1 MQTYTSQPIAK
12 ALGRLLFS
20 LFFLNTFLIS
30 AQGNGEIKINSFSF
44 NAQQKS
50 NFAILGAEEYV
61 ERGLTIIHLMGETRY
76 EFKSFDT
83 YGSAEACK
91 EFVEVI
97 GKMEKDQ
104 ARYIV
109 LAHDSAANETLSN
122 SQELNSLGFLKLL
135 ELKGRQAYILHNL
148 NGETSE
154 AIHDV
159 SLNVTLSIPNTIND
173 GKVYFPKETY
183 EFEPSVDRYIAHAG
197 GEIDKVRYTNT
208 IEALDVNYKK
218 GFRLFELDIIET
230 SDGEWVAA
238 HDWEMWSRFTD
249 YTGELP
255 PTLAE
260 FKKHTI
266 YGDYHTM
273 DINDI
278 NHWFSN
284 HKDAILVTDKIN
296 EPVKFANAFVDKDR
310 LIMELFSQLSIE
322 EATQHG
328 IKVMMS
334 QEPLLRLKGDK
345 ADYLTI
351 NNIEHVAVS
360 RRIISSKKKLML
372 QLKEKGIKVYVFN
385 VNFDPGKDEKYVYEN
400 ELGLV
405 YGMYADRWA
414 FDSGK
419 TKDEPTK

>member
-1 MQTYTSQPIAK
+1 MQTYTSQSIPK
-12 ALGRLLFS
+12 LLGRLLFS
-20 LFFLNTFLIS
+20 LLVLNSFMLS
-30 AQGNGEIKINSFSF
+30 AQGNTTIKVNSFSF
-44 NAQQKS
+44 NAKQKS
-50 NFAILGAEEYV
+50 NFATQGVGEYV
-61 ERGLTIIHLMGETRY
+61 ERGLTIIHFMGENKY

-91 EFVEVI
+91 EFIEVMA
-97 GKMEKDQ
+97 KMEKDQ

-109 LAHDSAANETLSN
+109 LAHDSAANASLSN
-122 SQELNSLGFLKLL
+122 SQELNSLGFQKLT

-154 AIHDV
+154 AIHDI

-173 GKVYFPKETY
+173 KIAYFPKETF

-197 GEIDKVRYTNT
+197 GEINEVRYTNT
-208 IEALDVNYKK
+208 KEALDANYKK

-249 YTGELP
+249 YSGELP
-255 PTLAE
+255 PTLTE

-266 YGDYHTM
+266 YGDYHTLAM
-273 DINDI
+273 SDI

-296 EPVKFANAFVDKDR
+296 EPLKFARAFVDKER

-328 IKVMMS
+328 INVMMS

-372 QLKEKGIKVYVFN
+372 QLREKGIKVYVFN

-405 YGMYADRWA
+405 YGMYADKWS
-414 FDSGK
+414 FDTVK
-419 TKDEPTK
+419 TNDEPAK